1 MFCALQDCAVVMERT
16 KHNASPQVLKDAF
29 DKEICGYLNEQVEMK
44 LNSVSFWMGSLILS
58 EFDKPSVVILG
69 TAAIVP

>member
-16 KHNASPQVLKDAF
+16 KHNSSPQVLKDAF
-29 DKEICGYLNEQVEMK
+29 DKEICGYLNEQVEMT
-44 LNSVSFWMGSLILS
+44 LNAVSCWIGSLMLT